1 MIAIKLFTKQM
12 LYDTTFLL
20 FSAML
25 YDVVL
30 VWPPHAT
37 LLYSVVLCCTR
48 ACAAEVIFPPHS
60 FVDFVFED
68 MFNRVV
74 RNGAFVRPPLS

>member
-1 MIAIKLFTKQM
+1 MKFDRDQTFH
-12 LYDTTFLL
+12 YRTTFLL

-30 VWPPHAT
+30 VWPTHAT
-37 LLYSVVLCCTR
+37 LLYSVVLCFTR
-48 ACAAEVIFPPHS
+48 ACAAEVIFPLHS
-60 FVDFVFED
+60 FVDFVFKD

-74 RNGAFVRPPLS
+74 RNVAFVWPSLS

>member
-1 MIAIKLFTKQM
+1 MAIKLFTKQM

-20 FSAML
+20 FSALL

-30 VWPPHAT
+30 VWPP
-37 LLYSVVLCCTR
+37 LCNFVVLCCTR

-74 RNGAFVRPPLS
+74 RNVAFVWPPLS